1 VRDRLPRKG
10 DPTRRRALAYVEAL
24 SDSGL
29 IYSSVV
35 GEQRREA
42 EEKRAAARA
51 ASWQSG
57 VHRLGADAVA
67 FELAYWSGVGGAER
81 FDAILEMARE
91 SLIAGGENGDLPRL
105 PGSDWG
111 VRRR

>member
-1 VRDRLPRKG
+1 MEPLIARLNRIE
-10 DPTRRRALAYVEAL
+10 TRRIRKQAVWWVTELHSPGCDPVLE
-24 SDSGL
+24 
-29 IYSSVV
+29 
-35 GEQRREA
+35 EQVRQWIAKDPR
-42 EEKRAAARA
+42 
-51 ASWQSG
+51 
-57 VHRLGADAVA
+57 HAVA

>member
-1 VRDRLPRKG
+1 M
-10 DPTRRRALAYVEAL
+10 
-24 SDSGL
+24 
-29 IYSSVV
+29 
-35 GEQRREA
+35 GEQPQLA
-42 EEKRAAARA
+42 EEERAAARA

-57 VHRLGADAVA
+57 VQRFGADALA
-67 FELAYWSGVGGAER
+67 FDLAYWSGVEGAER
-81 FDAILEMARE
+81 FDAILEMARA